1 MKMIA
6 RWAVLSI
13 AAVAASA
20 ALPSFADGDE
30 PEATGSAT
38 VENDIL
44 TLSGL
49 VTNIT
54 AEADLGVSVTQ
65 VVMTAEGG
73 VAFGASVTA
82 AKNYAL
88 DGTGIVSVAEGKQF
102 SVTVP
107 RLSTIGHTLVKD
119 GPGTLYIS
127 SGAVGKVPTLTRWVV
142 KEGELRIR
150 AGGSFF
156 GGHSNTTNLSV
167 ELREGTTYY
176 QEQVNASTT
185 HNPMGALEMTG
196 AQFIYAPSTYS
207 GTAVR
212 EGNAAFKGG
221 VTVHASETP
230 SYMTWPRYSHLNHC
244 NPDCV
249 FNIEAG
255 GKLIVDGVLTNGANS
270 AWSADEPCVLT
281 KRGGGELVL
290 LRRNGWTGGTVF
302 EEGTITVA
310 DPQALGNS
318 TLTIAGD
325 VTIHVPA
332 GVTFVC
338 PTLAVDGIRMLT
350 ITGHGAFT
358 PPASIPDNLTLVNN
372 ATGAVPQPLFGSTL
386 YLTGGILTLPVS
398 SNTYITE
405 MLDAADGA
413 GKYTDIVKTGAGTLT
428 LPTGISASYR
438 NLTVK
443 EGLVSI
449 AAESCFGWGET
460 VVNGG
465 GIRYTANI
473 TQTRTSRPITYQGSG
488 TIDVP
493 AGIAWKFMT
502 NSFACA
508 NAVVTKNGA
517 GTWQSYDP
525 LKANI
530 SKYSPSRWII
540 HEGKLKC
547 CSGDMFAGHAGNHN
561 LVIEVHEDAVM
572 ELYNAGHHLPVCSI
586 VLRGGTMQGF
596 YGQFMGTYG
605 VEGGGRWKGWGLNG
619 PITVLPSLNGQPSRI
634 IARASHLH
642 HGNDPQSTTFDV
654 QEGATLEI
662 DAALHPGIQL
672 TGNPNLGS
680 FVKTGGG
687 TLKLLQ
693 PCGAKGT
700 IDIRDG
706 TVELAA
712 GVRFDPLAKVSV
724 NPNAKLVLGDKAQL
738 ANATDAASALCAT
751 ADVWLDA
758 SRLSLA
764 DGATV
769 SSVPNLGTAGG
780 NFAKFTW
787 TAGSWRI
794 PDLPTYK
801 ANGINGKGVLNFNG
815 VQALCLPTY
824 TNKTENLQ
832 VFYVSQWTTW
842 TPNGGMG
849 KWGGPMSFGNRK
861 MAGDDNGEYGV
872 LTYQHWDNS
881 SVVPM
886 VTLTKGAMPSV
897 RTADVGTPYLVSS
910 YLTRTSIGSTVYVSD
925 DVVPVSSS
933 GTHPVTNVNV
943 ELVCVGGR
951 TAVGGAAQVKSTTPT
966 SGAADR
972 MYIGYIGEMLAF
984 TRTLTADEEA
994 QILAYLKRKWFNST
1008 VAVPEETEKALAN
1021 TVRIEVPEGAEAS
1034 YVANVA
1040 TATDGANFDLTKTGA
1055 GTLRYG
1061 GAVTGGA
1068 VLDVEAG
1075 GLKLKDGALPSHV
1088 DVWIDASDA
1097 STITLDA
1104 ESRVTNLV
1112 NKGAAGGSFVRNAR
1126 RSTVPYGP
1134 TVKTGE
1140 DGLNGNPVL
1149 AFDGNEALVLNSYT
1163 NYTSPRN
1170 LYVYIVKRR
1179 MKWEL
1184 NPADA
1189 TNGAGHGKWGSPF
1202 ALGSATATTSDEN
1215 VKGVIH
1221 VSEGSATSYPVDL
1234 GGTASDAATAPALGT
1249 AEIFY
1254 LFNASN
1260 GCYVLV
1266 ETETTSTTA
1275 VPAKTKNDLNCEPLA
1290 IDLVQIGGRLMAN
1303 GQPQWYGEEKTSNRM
1318 WYGDIAEMIV
1328 TTMPLGHHQEN
1339 ELLAYLRKKWL
1350 NKGSGSTTPPAW
1362 LTGMPATPAT
1372 DADTALVMA
1381 NGTSLK
1387 HEAATQT
1394 LGTLVTD
1401 GTVDWTRVWDGIT
1414 ASSFPLFAVNGDVS
1428 LGTVNL
1434 APEPLATQVKVMD
1447 WTGDLLNAATWRLQC
1462 EQAGAL
1468 GVTLRATE
1476 KSYWIIPVGTL
1487 IMFR

>member
-1 MKMIA
+1 MKQIA
-6 RWAVLSI
+6 KWAVLGI
-13 AAVAASA
+13 AAVAASVT
-20 ALPSFADGDE
+20 LPSFADGDE
-30 PEATGSAT
+30 PEATGTAT

-54 AEADLGVSVTQ
+54 AEADLGASVTQ

-73 VAFGASVTA
+73 VAFGATLTA
-82 AKNYAL
+82 AKNYVVS
-88 DGTGIVSVAEGKQF
+88 GTGIVSVADGKTF
-102 SVTVP
+102 TTTAA
-107 RLSTIGHTLVKD
+107 RLATKGHTLVKD
-119 GPGTLYIS
+119 GPGTLYFS
-127 SGAVGKVPTLTRWVV
+127 TGVGAVAAPTRWIV
-142 KEGELRIR
+142 KEGVLRL
-150 AGGSFF
+150 GVGSFF
-156 GGHSNTTNLSV
+156 GNHSSTTTNLTL
-167 ELREGTTYY
+167 ELREGTTFYHL
-176 QEQVNASTT
+176 EPTSVAHS
-185 HNPMGALEMTG
+185 PMGPLEMTG
-196 AQFIYAPSTYS
+196 ARFEYGPCTVAQTYT
-207 GTAVR
+207 GK

-221 VTVHASETP
+221 VTVHASATP

-249 FNIEAG
+249 FNIEEG
-255 GKLIVDGVLTNGANS
+255 GKLIVDGILTNGQNT

-281 KRGGGELVL
+281 KRGGGELIL
-290 LRRNGWTGGTVF
+290 LKRNGWTGGTVF
-302 EEGTITVA
+302 EGGTITVA
-310 DPQALGNS
+310 DPQALGKS

-338 PTLAVDGIRMLT
+338 PPLATDGIHTLT
-350 ITGHGAFT
+350 ITGDGTFT
-358 PPASIPDNLTLVNN
+358 PPASIPDNLTLANN
-372 ATGAVPQPLFGSTL
+372 ATGAVPQPLVGHTLHLAGGTVTLSLASDTIITSMVDGGS
-386 YLTGGILTLPVS
+386 
-398 SNTYITE
+398 
-405 MLDAADGA
+405 GA

-473 TQTRTSRPITYQGSG
+473 TQTLTSRPIIYRESG

-493 AGIAWKFMT
+493 AGVKWLFRT

-508 NAVVTKNGA
+508 SAVVTKTGA

-547 CSGDMFAGHAGNHN
+547 CPGDMFAGHASNHN
-561 LVIEVHEDAVM
+561 LVIEVHEDGVM

-586 VLRGGTMQGF
+586 VLRGGTLQGY

-619 PITVLPSLNGQPSRI
+619 PITVLPSQNDKPSRI

-654 QEGATLEI
+654 KDGATLEI
-662 DAALHPGIQL
+662 DTALHPGIQQSSA
-672 TGNPNLGS
+672 NPNLGS

-687 TLKLLQ
+687 TLKLLK

-724 NPNAKLVLGDKAQL
+724 SPRAKLVLGDKAQL

-861 MAGDDNGEYGV
+861 MTGDDNGESGV
-872 LTYQHWDNS
+872 LTYQHWDGS

-886 VTLTKGAMPSV
+886 VTLTKGASPSV
-897 RTADVGTPYLVSS
+897 RTAAVGTPYLVSS

-925 DVVPVSSS
+925 DVAPVSNS

-951 TAVGGAAQVKSTTPT
+951 TAVGGAAQVKSATPT

-994 QILAYLKRKWFNST
+994 KILAYLKRKWFNST

-1040 TATDGANFDLTKTGA
+1040 TATDGANFDLTKARG
-1055 GTLRYG
+1055 R
-1061 GAVTGGA
+1061 VDRR
-1068 VLDVEAG
+1068 VRRLD
-1075 GLKLKDGALPSHV
+1075 DH
-1088 DVWIDASDA
+1088 
-1097 STITLDA
+1097 
-1104 ESRVTNLV
+1104 
-1112 NKGAAGGSFVRNAR
+1112 AR
-1126 RSTVPYGP
+1126 RGEPRDEPRQQGRGGRQLRAQRAALDRAVRAD
-1134 TVKTGE
+1134 GE
-1140 DGLNGNPVL
+1140 DGRGRHERQSRAGVRRQRGARAQQLHELHVAAKPVRL
-1149 AFDGNEALVLNSYT
+1149 HRQAAHEVGAEPGGCHERGGARQVGKPVRARFGDGHDVG
-1163 NYTSPRN
+1163 RKR
-1170 LYVYIVKRR
+1170 KRR
-1179 MKWEL
+1179 D
-1184 NPADA
+1184 P
-1189 TNGAGHGKWGSPF
+1189 
-1202 ALGSATATTSDEN
+1202 
-1215 VKGVIH
+1215 
-1221 VSEGSATSYPVDL
+1221 
-1234 GGTASDAATAPALGT
+1234 
-1249 AEIFY
+1249 
-1254 LFNASN
+1254 
-1260 GCYVLV
+1260 
-1266 ETETTSTTA
+1266 
-1275 VPAKTKNDLNCEPLA
+1275 
-1290 IDLVQIGGRLMAN
+1290 RL
-1303 GQPQWYGEEKTSNRM
+1303 RR
-1318 WYGDIAEMIV
+1318 
-1328 TTMPLGHHQEN
+1328 L
-1339 ELLAYLRKKWL
+1339 
-1350 NKGSGSTTPPAW
+1350 
-1362 LTGMPATPAT
+1362 
-1372 DADTALVMA
+1372 
-1381 NGTSLK
+1381 
-1387 HEAATQT
+1387 
-1394 LGTLVTD
+1394 
-1401 GTVDWTRVWDGIT
+1401 
-1414 ASSFPLFAVNGDVS
+1414 GDVLSGRSRRDS
-1428 LGTVNL
+1428 L
-1434 APEPLATQVKVMD
+1434 
-1447 WTGDLLNAATWRLQC
+1447 
-1462 EQAGAL
+1462 
-1468 GVTLRATE
+1468 
-1476 KSYWIIPVGTL
+1476 
-1487 IMFR
+1487 